1 MLCDQTTLDLKAVGV
16 LNFSLGANH
25 TLWPQGR
32 ARAGTDHSC
41 DVILGDFPI
50 AFEPFVLPWIVFV
63 FKSEILA
70 FPNVFSMFVFGEF
83 ACVQLTQFSNSI
95 WCVAGDGHTAI
106 SRIAH
111 VVSTSGDKKKKI
123 SLLPFVM
130 FLYFE
135 VD

>member
-111 VVSTSGDKKKKI
+111 VVSTSGD
-123 SLLPFVM
+123 
-130 FLYFE
+130 
-135 VD
+135 